1 MNYLK
6 DAFQLAGEIEQNEKK
21 LKDIVEQQSRLLD
34 VLVRPSL
41 TAEQNEN
48 LSSALEVII
57 STVAE
62 CSFHVGYNSALQT
75 FSEAAAM
82 ANPMIISEPQK

>member
-6 DAFQLAGEIEQNEKK
+6 DALQATEEIEKNEKK
-21 LKDIVEQQSRLLD
+21 LADTVEKQSGLLD
-34 VLVRPSL
+34 VLIRPAL

-48 LSSALEVII
+48 LSLTLEVII

-62 CSFHVGYNSALQT
+62 CSFQVGYNSALQT
-75 FSEAAAM
+75 FAEAAAV
-82 ANPMIISEPQK
+82 ANPMIISEP

>member
-6 DAFQLAGEIEQNEKK
+6 DAFQFSGEIEQNEKE
-21 LKDIVEQQSRLLD
+21 LKDIVEKQSRLLD
-34 VLVRPSL
+34 ALVRPSL
-41 TAEQNEN
+41 TAEQNEH

-62 CSFHVGYNSALQT
+62 CSFQVGYNSALQT
-75 FSEAAAM
+75 FSEAALTR
-82 ANPMIISEPQK
+82 

>member
-6 DAFQLAGEIEQNEKK
+6 DAFQFAGEIEQNEKK
-21 LKDIVEQQSRLLD
+21 LADIVEKQSRLLD
-34 VLVRPSL
+34 ALVRPSL
-41 TAEQNEN
+41 TAEQNET

-62 CSFHVGYNSALQT
+62 CSFQVGYNSALQT
-75 FSEAAAM
+75 FSEAAAVV
-82 ANPMIISEPQK
+82 NPMIISEP

>member
-6 DAFQLAGEIEQNEKK
+6 DALQATGEIEENEKK
-21 LKDIVEQQSRLLD
+21 LADTVEKQSRLLD
-34 VLVRPSL
+34 VLIRPAL

-48 LSSALEVII
+48 LSLTLEVII

-62 CSFHVGYNSALQT
+62 CSFQVGYNSALQT
-75 FSEAAAM
+75 FAEAAAV
-82 ANPMIISEPQK
+82 ANPMIISEP